1 LIIRNGK
8 RQKLESDVLQ
18 LTKATSMNHTD
29 DILTNK
35 PAKRR
40 IRKQSHKFSFTF
52 YQAFFGPIVL
62 IKAIYRQISLL
73 SIMFIS
79 GAAIFSHYD
88 HLPVINALL
97 ASVSTITTI
106 GLFVPNGGNF
116 FTINQTESV
125 LLIILIIIS
134 VGAGASI
141 LQSSVSTI
149 VNGNIAKD

>member
-1 LIIRNGK
+1 
-8 RQKLESDVLQ
+8 
-18 LTKATSMNHTD
+18 MNHTD
-29 DILTNK
+29 AILASK
-35 PAKRR
+35 PVKRR
-40 IRKQSHKFSFTF
+40 IRKQSRKFSFSF
-52 YQAFFGPIVL
+52 YQALYAPIVL
-62 IKAIYRQISLL
+62 SKAIYRQVILL
-73 SIMFIS
+73 SIMFVG
-79 GAAIFSHYD
+79 GAAIFAHYD
-88 HLPVINALL
+88 HLPIINALL

-149 VNGNIAKD
+149 VNGNLAER